1 MDQEIRKGVKTFFLN
16 ADASLRP
23 SPTQL
28 QTLFLGGF
36 EVYPL
41 PETKLVPAADQI
53 DCLVGLFR
61 ELIVFVNVDG
71 VLPGGTWP
79 ELLVRLSRAYGA
91 RVRFGVLHHEADPA
105 RRSALER
112 VYLVDVQVQ
121 AGCIFIDQTLSPDLP
136 KLQRILVANDANGRR
151 KAIRMVCNGTI
162 AFQAGSRRLEARV
175 FEVSI
180 SNFLCVFKE
189 RDPELNESLR
199 VKGIELALGSTTL
212 KVDAIVLVK
221 RIVGAAREMV
231 YIFGFTGAKGD
242 QLGLAPAET
251 ATVIGLIQSYT
262 TQKIHE
268 LIDRAF
274 QQRWKQRVLSSRSDP
289 H

>member
-136 KLQRILVANDANGRR
+136 KLQRILVANDA
-151 KAIRMVCNGTI
+151 I